1 MIVATVLI
9 LITAAL
15 LTYHS
20 LFVYGARQGWP
31 IITPIVEMIASKE
44 RANQERYLKENLDVM
59 ARKLGELQARLVQVE
74 SLGERVASLAG
85 LPKDQ
90 VKIRNGAGGIL
101 VSPQDHS
108 LESLLLSMEAADAY
122 AQGQSVKLATVESR
136 LFGEKIRQFMLP
148 TSLPVVGVSAGSG
161 FGWRSDPLTGQSAL
175 HTGWRILSSGCGQ
188 HPFWLLVGMVVNREF
203 HPAYGHMLE
212 IDHGNESHATPMRPE
227 YW

>member
-1 MIVATVLI
+1 MHLIITDPWLAKQRPIQLGGWQLLGMIVATVLI

-148 TSLPVVGVSAGSG
+148 TSLPVVGVSVGSG

-175 HTGWRILSSGCGQ
+175 DTS
-188 HPFWLLVGMVVNREF
+188 
-203 HPAYGHMLE
+203 
-212 IDHGNESHATPMRPE
+212 
-227 YW
+227 

>member
-1 MIVATVLI
+1 
-9 LITAAL
+9 
-15 LTYHS
+15 
-20 LFVYGARQGWP
+20 
-31 IITPIVEMIASKE
+31 MIASKE
-44 RANQERYLKENLDVM
+44 RENQERYLKENLDVM

-74 SLGERVASLAG
+74 SLGGRVASLAG

-148 TSLPVVGVSAGSG
+148 TSLSVVRAS
-161 FGWRSDPLTGQSAL
+161 
-175 HTGWRILSSGCGQ
+175 
-188 HPFWLLVGMVVNREF
+188 
-203 HPAYGHMLE
+203 
-212 IDHGNESHATPMRPE
+212 
-227 YW
+227 